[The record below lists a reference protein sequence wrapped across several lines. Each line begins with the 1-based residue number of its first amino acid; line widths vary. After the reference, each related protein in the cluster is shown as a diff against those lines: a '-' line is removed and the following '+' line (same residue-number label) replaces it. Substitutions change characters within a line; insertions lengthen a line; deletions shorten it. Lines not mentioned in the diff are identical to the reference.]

1 MKNRWKAWMTDS
13 LSEETRKSLL
23 KKYSRRVGL
32 YADPSK
38 VNLEI
43 AAALT
48 EIFKKRDEHFV
59 KSQQCV
65 GSAIIALVRAVSLIL
80 HSILHYF
87 EEGVDQMKLIKY
99 LCDSGKLLSVFQ
111 QPENRSSH

>member
-1 MKNRWKAWMTDS
+1 M
-13 LSEETRKSLL
+13 
-23 KKYSRRVGL
+23 
-32 YADPSK
+32 
-38 VNLEI
+38 

-48 EIFKKRDEHFV
+48 ELFKKRDEHFV

-80 HSILHYF
+80 HDF

-99 LCDSGKLLSVFQ
+99 LCDSGKLLSDVFQ
-111 QPENRSSH
+111 QSENPSSH